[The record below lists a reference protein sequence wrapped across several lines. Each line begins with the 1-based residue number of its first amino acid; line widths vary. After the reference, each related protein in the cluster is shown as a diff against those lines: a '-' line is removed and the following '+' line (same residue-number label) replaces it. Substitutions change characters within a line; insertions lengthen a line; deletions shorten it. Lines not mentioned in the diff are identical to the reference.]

1 MSVALPHYVVDA
13 YVPFKASEGVI
24 LNPKSLGNLKTALR
38 LYVLPSYGFEADRLQ
53 TDRDLEV
60 ALGQVTLKAF
70 LDAPDRLRS
79 SEAAQRSVGTMA
91 NYRSAINRFLGW
103 MQQQS
108 WFRESVGRFEEML
121 SPPTKVAGL
130 NLRAARRGTGKDHGK
145 KRLSLAKTELTET
158 LQLELADLFYFLT
171 APEVAKRQDEPI
183 REVTFNNYEVMIR
196 GFLGWLYRV
205 VNVSR
210 QELSLALIADREW
223 LDEYMAWGI
232 SDRDNSYGWALNVAA
247 ASLNVAKWLYHQ
259 QSVSPKYR
267 DIQEVELI
275 RAKMAALQSKREKEP
290 RRRVSKEKMVEKFVP
305 FDQVE
310 GVVRY
315 LRLCCA
321 TTTAKGYARKDLT
334 VMHCWQIYLII
345 AILAYCPVRQRE
357 VRELELGR
365 TLLREKGGYVVLLE
379 PEDHKTGSFTGKG
392 REFCLPD
399 LLTQD
404 LDEWLN
410 VWRPKLKPTHDRV
423 LMKLR
428 DASSGSFKQP
438 YDDAQL
444 SGMVARAMYRATGIL
459 FDDPKKT
466 TPHDFRRIA
475 ITWQRKY
482 GDRDQDQALAEL
494 MGHSVEEVNRTYNQM
509 SGRDR
514 TAKAQEWWKV
524 AQEL

>member
-1 MSVALPHYVVDA
+1 MSAALPHYVVDA
-13 YVPFKASEGVI
+13 YLPFKASEGVV

-38 LYVLPSYGFEADRLQ
+38 LYILPSYGFEADHLQ
-53 TDRDLEV
+53 GDRELEA
-60 ALGQVTLKAF
+60 ALGKVTLKAF
-70 LDAPDRLRS
+70 LDAPERLRS
-79 SEAAQRSVGTMA
+79 SAAAARSVGTMA

-103 MQQQS
+103 MEQQS
-108 WFRESVGRFEEML
+108 WFRESVGRFEEMV
-121 SPPTKVAGL
+121 SPPTKMTGL
-130 NLRAARRGTGKDHGK
+130 NLQASRRGTGKEQNQT
-145 KRLSLAKTELTET
+145 RLSLAKSELTP
-158 LQLELADLFYFLT
+158 QLRQELADLLHFLT
-171 APEVAKRQDEPI
+171 APEVAKRQDRPI
-183 REVTFNNYEVMIR
+183 REVTFRNYEVMIR

-210 QELSLALIADREW
+210 QELSVTLLADREW
-223 LDEYMAWGI
+223 LDEYVAWGI
-232 SDRDNSYGWALNVAA
+232 SDQDNSYGWALNVAA
-247 ASLNVAKWLYHQ
+247 AGLNVAKWLHHQ
-259 QSVSPKYR
+259 RSVSPKYR
-267 DIQEVELI
+267 DIREVELI
-275 RAKMAALQSKREKEP
+275 RAKIAELQAKRDKEP

-321 TTTAKGYARKDLT
+321 TRTAKGYARKDLT
-334 VMHCWQIYLII
+334 VMHSWQIYLMI

-357 VRELELGR
+357 VREMELDR
-365 TLLREKGGYVVLLE
+365 TLFREKNGYVVLLE
-379 PEDHKTGSFTGKG
+379 PDDHKTGSFTGKG

-404 LDEWLN
+404 LDEWLT
-410 VWRPKLKPTHDRV
+410 VWRPKLRPSHNRV
-423 LMKLR
+423 FMKLR
-428 DASSGSFKQP
+428 DASSESFKQP
-438 YDDAQL
+438 YDDPQL

-466 TPHDFRRIA
+466 APHDFRRIA

-482 GDRDQDQALAEL
+482 GDRDQDLALAEL
-494 MGHSVEEVNRTYNQM
+494 MGHSVEEANRTYNQM

-524 AQEL
+524 EAKP